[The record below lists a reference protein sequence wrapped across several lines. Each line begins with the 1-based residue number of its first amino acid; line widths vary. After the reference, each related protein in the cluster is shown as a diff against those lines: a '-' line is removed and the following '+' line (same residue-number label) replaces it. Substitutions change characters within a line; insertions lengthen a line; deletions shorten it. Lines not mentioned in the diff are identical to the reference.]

1 MKNIGVF
8 VSGSGTNLQAIIDGI
23 NNGKIT
29 NGKIGL
35 VLSTKD
41 KADAYALTRASDN
54 NIKTEVIKRKNYPD
68 GEEFSRKVEETVK
81 QYDIDLIVLAGFL
94 SVLSSEFVKKY
105 ENKIIN
111 VHPTLIPS
119 FCGKGFYG
127 LRVHEQVLE
136 RGVKLSGATVHFVN
150 EVTDGGPI
158 ILQKA
163 VEVKDDDTPEI
174 LQKRIMTEAEQIILV
189 EAVNLYCN
197 DRLVIERNRVYINNK
212 NK

>member
-1 MKNIGVF
+1 MSNIKNIGVF

-29 NGKIGL
+29 NGKISL

-41 KADAYALTRASDN
+41 SAFALTRASEN
-54 NIKTEVIKRKNYPD
+54 NIKTEIIKRKKYPD
-68 GEEFSRKVEETVK
+68 EIEFSQKIEDTILK
-81 QYDIDLIVLAGFL
+81 YDIDLIVLAGFL
-94 SVLSSEFVKKY
+94 SVLSFDFIKKY

-127 LRVHEQVLE
+127 IRVHEQVLE

-150 EVTDGGPI
+150 EITDGGPI

-174 LQKRIMTEAEQIILV
+174 LQQRIMQEAEQVILV
-189 EAVNLYCN
+189 EAINLFCN
-197 DRLVIERNRVYINNK
+197 DRLSVEGGKVYIK
-212 NK
+212 